1 MESSA
6 RLGEGGKN
14 RVLHF
19 CVLRVCAT
27 SRILLLAT
35 LTLTLPHNY
44 YRFLPHTPA

>member
-14 RVLHF
+14 R
-19 CVLRVCAT
+19 VLRVCAT